1 MDVTSKLMPR
11 WMEIKTEKSKPIDL
25 FKSIEYNNPV
35 KQKAKRQ
42 MAFVD
47 KELNLKRL
55 KPLEYNNSRSVF
67 SYQDFR
73 NDVNTSKEAKY
84 YGEKVSQKPKR
95 FFEWD
100 RAHHLVALLF
110 AAEAG
115 EDQSGAVFFHA
126 DLRVVGVGGAEA
138 QQFFDREAD
147 GLGAHVVD
155 VAAQLKDRFL

>member
-11 WMEIKTEKSKPIDL
+11 WMEIKTLKQKPIDL

-35 KQKAKRQ
+35 KQKTKRT

-47 KELNLKRL
+47 KELNLNRL
-55 KPLEYNNSRSVF
+55 KTVEYNPSRSVF

-73 NDVNTSKEAKY
+73 NNVITSKDAKN

-100 RAHHLVALLF
+100 
-110 AAEAG
+110 
-115 EDQSGAVFFHA
+115 
-126 DLRVVGVGGAEA
+126 
-138 QQFFDREAD
+138 D
-147 GLGAHVVD
+147 GKKFNPKFK
-155 VAAQLKDRFL
+155 KDI